1 MLVRWKLRISFE
13 RRKHCIMRNLFTTC
27 VTSLRDSTYC
37 VCVCGVFFFCR
48 CLPPHFTI
56 LVGSA
61 NSFVALLYARLSFE
75 LSVRTG
81 NILLSGQHPWTKQL
95 GRTSCFLF
103 DFRFRPHHRP
113 LFQFFFPTNTFFVRG
128 DHVVPA
134 SKNFRKKKKKSK
146 IK

>member
-1 MLVRWKLRISFE
+1 MEVTHFIRKKKALYNAESFHYMRHFPLRLYVL
-13 RRKHCIMRNLFTTC
+13 CLC
-27 VTSLRDSTYC
+27 VW
-37 VCVCGVFFFCR
+37 GVFFCR

-113 LFQFFFPTNTFFVRG
+113 LFQFFFSNKYIFCSGGPCCACF
-128 DHVVPA
+128 
-134 SKNFRKKKKKSK
+134 
-146 IK
+146 